1 MKLEEF
7 SEVEFQK
14 PLQRII
20 RALTRGKTLLF
31 QPKAILL
38 SGQSGEDKTTI
49 HRIKQREFQGNIIII
64 DGDCYCSKHLNY
76 LALQKS
82 MSGTAWITPRD
93 LQEKW

>member
-49 HRIKQREFQGNIIII
+49 HRIKQ
-64 DGDCYCSKHLNY
+64 
-76 LALQKS
+76 
-82 MSGTAWITPRD
+82 
-93 LQEKW
+93 